1 MIFWIASYPKSGNT
15 WLRALLSA
23 YYYTIDGIY
32 TGDILLNYIDQ
43 FPQKKYLSKFN
54 YNLEKPGATG
64 KLWIKAQELI
74 NRDKKIKFFKTHNL
88 LNTKGDHRFTDSKN
102 TIGAVY
108 IVRDPRNVITSYK
121 NHFELSYE
129 NALKHM
135 LDETKFTYDKSKKND
150 FSDFQFISSW
160 EKNYQSWMFN
170 KTFPIMIIKY
180 ENLVDETFT
189 VFRNL
194 INFIDKICN
203 SKKKFDKKKAQNA
216 LNSTNFSKMKKIEFK
231 KGFSEAVTSNDG
243 KNKIPFFFLGP
254 ENDFRKKL
262 NINLQEK
269 LKITFQSNL
278 QELKYL

>member
-1 MIFWIASYPKSGNT
+1 
-15 WLRALLSA
+15 
-23 YYYTIDGIY
+23 
-32 TGDILLNYIDQ
+32 
-43 FPQKKYLSKFN
+43 
-54 YNLEKPGATG
+54 
-64 KLWIKAQELI
+64 
-74 NRDKKIKFFKTHNL
+74 
-88 LNTKGDHRFTDSKN
+88 
-102 TIGAVY
+102 
-108 IVRDPRNVITSYK
+108 
-121 NHFELSYE
+121 
-129 NALKHM
+129 
-135 LDETKFTYDKSKKND
+135 
-150 FSDFQFISSW
+150 
-160 EKNYQSWMFN
+160 
-170 KTFPIMIIKY
+170 MIIKY

-231 KGFSEAVTSNDG
+231 KGFSESVTSNAG

-262 NINLQEK
+262 DMAFQEK